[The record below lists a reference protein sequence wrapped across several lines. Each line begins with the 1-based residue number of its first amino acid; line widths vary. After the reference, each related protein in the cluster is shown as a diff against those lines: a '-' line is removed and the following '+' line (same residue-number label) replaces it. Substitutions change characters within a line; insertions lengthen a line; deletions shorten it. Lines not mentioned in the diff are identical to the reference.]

1 MPGHQ
6 DTLLPKPS
14 AIKPYTE
21 AGWPFVLLHKW
32 DATKKLP
39 PSPKFPQGRTLE
51 LGKAPVGKGW
61 TKNGSTAAQA
71 LAHMNAGKN
80 VGALIPA
87 SWAVIDVD
95 PRNFSPGDDSWE
107 RLQKDVEL
115 DLNRYAIA
123 RTGSGGWHVF
133 TRIPNDYKGVVK
145 IEAYPGIELKQIG
158 AQVVTAGSIHPK
170 TKSYYEW
177 MEGPVSMAQTGSIPD
192 KILDLYKITRP
203 QLAGVAGSDT
213 WGTLTQDQIK
223 IGLTELDPSKFAAY
237 DDWFGLMCSVHWL
250 SGGEARSEWLDW
262 SARDETYGDQSEKV
276 AIHWD
281 SLGRASASASV
292 VARGGLFFKAL
303 KTVGV
308 GADDGRFAISAQK
321 CFTDLDPEEL
331 AQDVKSAVSHDTVKR
346 EADVKTTQGIIDYLN
361 ERHFVLNYNGKTVI
375 GSKKRVELSDGQEWD
390 NFEFSDQSAFK
401 LFYMNRKVPEGVSWG
416 EYWLQAPARRTY
428 DSFDFRPDEP
438 QGSYRQNSGAL
449 VLNQWTGFAL
459 EPEAGDWGMFDDLL
473 LNTICKGDS
482 VKYEYLLNWT
492 AYCYQNLSGPVGTA
506 VVIKGLKGTGKTSFW
521 EVFARPFGRTHA
533 LLTAKM
539 ENVFGNFNGLM
550 HGKIAV
556 GLEEAYF
563 AGAKAAES
571 QLKDLI
577 TGPAFGINEKFLPA
591 YEQTNH
597 AKVVIITNDD
607 WAVPA
612 TEDERRFFVLET
624 STNRKGDDT
633 FWEAYRHQMFEGGGA
648 EAFFHSMLKR
658 DINGFK
664 PYRDLPRTE
673 ELLGQIELTR
683 GPVIE
688 WLNDKLQLGESGF
701 SYCWSSRKGNFMIP
715 KREFW
720 EDYKTWY
727 AGNPRGRFGA
737 NITTNAAFGR
747 ELRRVCPEFRFTT
760 GRPPAGMEHMVDTYQ
775 ATTAGQNYQIANV
788 YAFDGGFDGF
798 RRALCKRYG
807 LTLTV
812 LNTDDLDLGDDDF
825 SILDTDEWD
834 FI

>member
-14 AIKPYTE
+14 ALKPYAE

-39 PSPKFPQGRTLE
+39 PSPKFPEGRVLE

-61 TKNGSTAAQA
+61 TKTGSTAAQA

-87 SWAVIDVD
+87 TWAVIDVD

-107 RLQKDVEL
+107 RLQKDVGL
-115 DLNRYAIA
+115 DLSHYAIA

-133 TRIPNDYKGVVK
+133 VRIPADYKGVVK
-145 IEAYPGIELKQIG
+145 IEKYPGIEFKQIG

-170 TKSYYEW
+170 SRKHYEW
-177 MEGPVSMAQTGSIPD
+177 MDGPVPMAQTGSVPD
-192 KILDLYKITRP
+192 AILDLYKITRP
-203 QLAGVAGSDT
+203 QLAGVAGGET
-213 WGTLTQDQIK
+213 WGTLTQDQVRA
-223 IGLTELDPSKFAAY
+223 GLKELDPSKFAAY

-250 SGGEARSEWLDW
+250 SGGEARSEWLEW

-281 SLGRASASASV
+281 SLNRSSATATV

-303 KTVGV
+303 KTVGIE
-308 GADDGRFAISAQK
+308 AHDGRFAISAEK
-321 CFTDLDPEEL
+321 CFTDLDADEL
-331 AQDVKSAVSHDTVKR
+331 KLDSEAAQTHQTVKR
-346 EADVKTTQGIIDYLN
+346 EADAKTSNGVMDILN
-361 ERHFVLNYNGKTVI
+361 DKHFVLNYNGKTVI
-375 GSKKRVELSDGQEWD
+375 GSKKHVELKDGQEWD
-390 NFEFSDQSAFK
+390 TFEFGDQSAFK
-401 LFYMNRKVPEGVSWG
+401 LFYMNRKMPDGASWA
-416 EYWLQAPARRTY
+416 EYWLQHPNRRTY
-428 DSFDFRPDEP
+428 DGFDFRPDEP
-438 QGSYRQNSGAL
+438 QGAYRQNNGDL
-449 VLNQWTGFAL
+449 ILNQWTGFAL
-459 EPEAGDWGMFDDLL
+459 EPEEGDWGMFDDLL
-473 LNTICKGDS
+473 LNTICKGDQ
-482 VKYEYLLNWT
+482 VKYDYLLNWT

-506 VVIKGLKGTGKTSFW
+506 IVIKGLKGTGKTSFW

-533 LLTAKM
+533 FLTAKM
-539 ENVFGNFNGLM
+539 DNVFGNFNGMM

-563 AGAKAAES
+563 AGSKAAES

-612 TEDERRFFVLET
+612 TEDERRFFVTET
-624 STNRKGDDT
+624 SHNRKDDDA
-633 FWEAYRHQMFEGGGA
+633 FWIAYRKQMFENGGA

-658 DINGFK
+658 DISGFR
-664 PYRDLPRTE
+664 PYHDLPKTE

-688 WLNDKLQLGESGF
+688 WMAEKLQYGDSGF
-701 SYCWSSRKGNFMIP
+701 SYAWTSRKGNFIIP
-715 KREFW
+715 QAEFW
-720 EDYKTWY
+720 EDFRNWL
-727 AGNPRGRFGA
+727 AANPRGRFGT
-737 NITTNAAFGR
+737 NITTKAAFTR
-747 ELRRVCPEFRFTT
+747 ELKRVVPEFRHST
-760 GRPPAGMEHMVDTYQ
+760 GSPPAGMEHMVHTYQ
-775 ATTAGQNYQIANV
+775 ASVAGKNYQIANV
-788 YAFDGGFDGF
+788 FVFDHGFHGF
-798 RRALCKRYG
+798 RQSLVNRYG
-807 LTLTV
+807 LSITSV
-812 LNTDDLDLGDDDF
+812 NADDLDIDDDF